1 MDCLTVSF
9 IAAAAEDAWSSRK
22 ASTTGMSAPSIHCM
36 DSSLLELTEVQQDQQ
51 QQRYLQ
57 HQDASMQLRV
67 RTTPSPPPVS
77 IFIPPSAV
85 PACTCVAPGTA
96 AFLVTFGTASGWACM
111 DRLCCCYLV
120 LSNPMSN
127 SSPEDF
133 PGVHKRLSV
142 SCAEARPALQPL
154 HGAADTT

>member
-85 PACTCVAPGTA
+85 PACTCIASGTA
-96 AFLVTFGTASGWACM
+96 AFLLTCGNQTALPVAGLAWLACVG
-111 DRLCCCYLV
+111 CYLV
-120 LSNPMSN
+120 LSNLTFN
-127 SSPEDF
+127 SSPEAF
-133 PGVHKRLSV
+133 AGGSKKLLP
-142 SCAEARPALQPL
+142 Q
-154 HGAADTT
+154 